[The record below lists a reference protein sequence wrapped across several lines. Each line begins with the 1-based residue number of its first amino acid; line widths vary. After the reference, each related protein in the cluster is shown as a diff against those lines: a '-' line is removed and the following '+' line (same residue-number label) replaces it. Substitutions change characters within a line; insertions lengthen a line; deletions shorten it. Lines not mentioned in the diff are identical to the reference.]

1 MLKKIIYITLTLSLL
16 ASSAVSAQETKT
28 KFYNFD
34 DLMIDGNYQKPQVL
48 YTDSRSKVKFEKL
61 LRLKRDFLK
70 RLKATAADA
79 SLR

>member
-1 MLKKIIYITLTLSLL
+1 MKKYLVFALIGASLL
-16 ASSAVSAQETKT
+16 GLGSASAQDAKT

-70 RLKATAADA
+70 RLKATAADS

>member
-1 MLKKIIYITLTLSLL
+1 MKKYLVLALISASLL
-16 ASSAVSAQETKT
+16 GLSSASAQDAKT

>member
-1 MLKKIIYITLTLSLL
+1 MINKTVFTVILMLSFALS
-16 ASSAVSAQETKT
+16 AASAQETKT

-70 RLKATAADA
+70 RLKASAADA

>member
-1 MLKKIIYITLTLSLL
+1 MKKYLVLALISASLL
-16 ASSAVSAQETKT
+16 GLGSASAQDAKT

-70 RLKATAADA
+70 RLKATAADS

>member
-1 MLKKIIYITLTLSLL
+1 MLKKILFISLVATL
-16 ASSAVSAQETKT
+16 VSIGAAQAQETKT

>member
-1 MLKKIIYITLTLSLL
+1 MLKKILFLSLITAL
-16 ASSAVSAQETKT
+16 ISISSVSAQEAKT